1 MNNGRPKMEAN
12 NIVLD
17 THILIWSL
25 LAPDNLS
32 SDIQKLINEAQNSN
46 NLYVAAITLWEVAML
61 IHKKRINVF
70 ERSADFLNTISH
82 IDGLN
87 IIPLNANIAAESVM
101 LPGGFTSDPA
111 DCLIIASTREIAGN
125 LITRD
130 QKIINWAKQGYLKFT
145 AG

>member
-1 MNNGRPKMEAN
+1 MATD

-25 LAPDNLS
+25 LTPEQLS
-32 SDIQKLINEAQNSN
+32 DDVKDLITAAQNAN
-46 NLYVAAITLWEVAML
+46 TLYVAAITLWEIAML

-70 ERSADFLNTISH
+70 ERSSDFLNTIANT
-82 IDGLN
+82 DGLN
-87 IIPLNANIAAESVM
+87 IIPLNASIAAESVM
-101 LPGGFTSDPA
+101 LPGNFASDPA

-130 QKIINWAKQGYLKFT
+130 QKIINWANQGYLKIT
-145 AG
+145 AA